1 MAGNRAQVNAELSF
15 SSVSFWICPL
25 SPASWAMARFSSAIC
40 QASRFTPSR
49 IYSLGAAAADRS
61 WRRSGR
67 TEKNLCRQGSQ
78 RNAGIPRRRL
88 TMDVAPVMRS
98 AEMRCNSRLPQILQC
113 AYKKV
118 RNGIK
123 RA

>member
-1 MAGNRAQVNAELSF
+1 
-15 SSVSFWICPL
+15 
-25 SPASWAMARFSSAIC
+25 MARFSSAIS
-40 QASRFTPSR
+40 QASRFTTSR
-49 IYSLGAAAADRS
+49 ICYSLGAAAADRS
-61 WRRSGR
+61 ARHSGLM
-67 TEKNLCRQGSQ
+67 EKNLCPQGLQ
-78 RNAGIPRRRL
+78 RNAGIPRKRL